1 MNKRLIYFFVIITLV
16 YIATRY
22 SMTETQE
29 RYTSGQGGLDITSTC
44 FRTGIPNTNTQYRLE
59 DEVGVI
65 RLDHLIYDA

>member
-29 RYTSGQGGLDITSTC
+29 RYTSGNITSTC
-44 FRTGIPNTNTQYRLE
+44 FRTGIPNTNIQYRLE